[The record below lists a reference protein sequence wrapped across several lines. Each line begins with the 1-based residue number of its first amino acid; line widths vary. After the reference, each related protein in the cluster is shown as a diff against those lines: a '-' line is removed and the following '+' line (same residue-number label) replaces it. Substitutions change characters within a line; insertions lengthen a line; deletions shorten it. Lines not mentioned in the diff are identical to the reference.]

1 MMFMVLHKIQEKMLF
16 KVKQKIKQNSM
27 VFRAIEICLG
37 FVAYSFLRWNFGNK
51 SRWIILRGA
60 TGDLYLQ
67 FLLLD
72 AYLKI
77 HRKESCVV
85 IGDSSSFSNLAKV
98 FSYSDTHQYPLT
110 VIECLE
116 TWYLFSGKCDTK
128 ITIPFIWSYNNWINK
143 CRIRM
148 DDRFTFMDTYTWMS
162 FSLAEND
169 RRIYKLPHFAKSDT
183 EPIKFLCESMGV
195 TKGNT
200 VWIAPDANSIT
211 GFPPWFW
218 NMLIH
223 ALQDK
228 GYTVFMNCGEPNFYR
243 APSRILPYKA
253 CVPVLEYSGYF
264 LGLRSGLCD
273 IISTADCKKVI
284 LYPERQPAPDYGNH
298 RSEAEFSSLVRM
310 NLSDASPDLV
320 ELSTPLL
327 QNITD
332 DDSQLLTRSKSY
344 FDAMQT
350 LHDDILRYF

>member
-1 MMFMVLHKIQEKMLF
+1 MIHGYSKEKII
-16 KVKQKIKQNSM
+16 KVARKIVPKSM
-27 VFRAIEICLG
+27 ILRTIEICCGYL
-37 FVAYSFLRWNFGNK
+37 VYRKMRWQFGK
-51 SRWIILRGA
+51 HTQLIIFRGA

-67 FLLLD
+67 FLLLK
-72 AYLKI
+72 AYLEKCKFEKYSI
-77 HRKESCVV
+77 
-85 IGDSSSFSNLAKV
+85 IGCCWNFNALADLFCYSNIYQFKKTEIV
-98 FSYSDTHQYPLT
+98 
-110 VIECLE
+110 CLE
-116 TWYLFSGKCDTK
+116 AWYLFSSQSEKS
-128 ITIPFIWSYNNWINK
+128 ISIPFFWPHSVWFNR
-143 CRIRM
+143 CRVRL
-148 DDRFTFMDTYTWMS
+148 DDRFTFMDTYVWMS
-162 FSLAEND
+162 FGLEKNS
-169 RRIYKLPHFAKSDT
+169 RSIYKLPHFEKRDT
-183 EPIKFLCESMGV
+183 ESLRFLCDSMGV
-195 TKGNT
+195 IKGKT